1 MSKRALFNVT
11 VAGTNITTAL
21 MPVLLGLQVSDK
33 VGTHTDSADLEIDD
47 TDGRIVLPKIGA
59 PVSIALG
66 WDSEGLRVV
75 FEGTVDELKSS
86 GTRSAGRRLRFTAKG
101 MDTTGRAKEGQQ
113 RHWDGATVETI
124 LLDAATHAGITEIE
138 IDPKLRNL
146 TRGYFEMRDES
157 LIAMGERLAREI
169 GGNFRVT
176 GGQIVLSKRNADY
189 AAAIAATWGQNLH
202 SWDIAPKLG
211 RPQFGAVRGRWYDVE
226 AGAWQVVDRAT
237 GVDLPSIYADRFARA
252 GEQETTQQGESD
264 AATTARDAGEG
275 AVVIEGNTAAV
286 PDGLCTVS
294 GTRPGVDGSYRI
306 EAVTHTLTRSGGFVT
321 TLELKQPQQ
330 GAGTDVRL
338 ETTAPVAP
346 SANVPPIIDPDAT
359 GPF

>member
-11 VAGTNITTAL
+11 VAGTNITTTL

-33 VGTHTDSADLEIDD
+33 VGTHTDSADLQIDD
-47 TDGRIVLPKIGA
+47 TDGRIVLPQIGA
-59 PVSIALG
+59 SVSIALG

-75 FEGTVDELKSS
+75 FEGTVDEVKSS
-86 GTRSAGRRLRFTAKG
+86 GTRSAGRRLRITAKG

-113 RHWDGATVETI
+113 LHWDGATVETI
-124 LLDAATHAGITEIE
+124 LREAATHADISQIE
-138 IDPKLRNL
+138 VDPALRNL

-176 GGQIVLSKRNADY
+176 GGRIVLSKRNADY
-189 AAAIAATWGQNLH
+189 ATAIAATWGQNLH
-202 SWDIAPKLG
+202 SWDIAPSLG
-211 RPQFGAVRGRWYDVE
+211 RPQFGTVRGRWYDVA
-226 AGAWQVVDRAT
+226 AGAWQVVERAT
-237 GVDLPSIYADRFARA
+237 GVDVPSIYADRFARA
-252 GEQETTQQGESD
+252 GEPETTQQGESD

-275 AVVIEGNTAAV
+275 TVVIEGNTAAV
-286 PDGLCTVS
+286 PDGLCIVS

-306 EAVTHTLTRSGGFVT
+306 EAVTHTLTRAGGFVT

-330 GAGTDVRL
+330 GAGADVRTA
-338 ETTAPVAP
+338 TTATVAP